1 MPSRENDL
9 RASFERSSLT
19 IVNQSKADGISPS
32 VFKEV
37 KTSTTGCGDNNDIEG
52 GAIRAGGAPDLF
64 SKDCIGLLVNYASV
78 GLVLGMDCPAAAMV
92 AVIVAAELPTINGM
106 ADPRGGGFMLSAAD
120 AMGRKWLILK
130 SKPKQ

>member
-78 GLVLGMDCPAAAMV
+78 GLVLGMF
-92 AVIVAAELPTINGM
+92 
-106 ADPRGGGFMLSAAD
+106 PRTVYPFLQMYLYMDGYQGN
-120 AMGRKWLILK
+120 
-130 SKPKQ
+130 